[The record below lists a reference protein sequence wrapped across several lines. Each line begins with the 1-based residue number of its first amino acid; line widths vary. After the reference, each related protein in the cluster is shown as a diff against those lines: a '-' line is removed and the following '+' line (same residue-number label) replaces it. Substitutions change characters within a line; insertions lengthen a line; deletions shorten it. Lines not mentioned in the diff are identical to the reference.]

1 MIKIIKNA
9 EIYSP
14 EFLGKKDIVIVGD
27 KIEGI
32 YENIKVPE
40 DFLSVE
46 VIDAEGKIL
55 VPGFID
61 AHVHLIG
68 GGGEGGYKTRTPELP
83 LSKITKAGITTVVG
97 VLGTDGVCR
106 NMRSLLAKVK
116 ALKEEGITAYC
127 YTGSYDIPVKTMTDS
142 IKGDLLL
149 VEEVIG
155 VGELALSDHRSS
167 QATVEQFIN
176 TVAQTRV
183 GGLLSG
189 KAGIVNV
196 HFGGGARKLEY
207 LFKMIEQSEIPPTQ
221 ISPTHMSRT
230 KELLEAGVEWAKVGG
245 VVDLTTSSDPD
256 HLEEG
261 ELLASQALK
270 YLLNKGVSIDNITF
284 TSDGN
289 GSMPMFDEEGKLI
302 GLGICSVS
310 TLFDEVR
317 KSVLIEEISLEDA
330 LKTITSNPAKVL
342 KLKDKGRIEV
352 NKDADIVLLDKEDLK
367 IDTVIALGKKM
378 VENKNVL
385 IKGTFE

>member
-40 DFLSVE
+40 DFLSIE

-176 TVAQTRV
+176 TVAQARV

-207 LFKMIEQSEIPPTQ
+207 LFKMIEQSEIPSTQ

-245 VVDLTTSSDPD
+245 FVDLTTSSDPD

-261 ELLASQALK
+261 ELLASQGLK

-317 KSVLIEEISLEDA
+317 KSVLIEKISLEDA

>member
-40 DFLSVE
+40 DFLSFE

-245 VVDLTTSSDPD
+245 FVDLTTSSDPD

-261 ELLASQALK
+261 ELLASQGLK

>member
-189 KAGIVNV
+189 KTGIVNV

-245 VVDLTTSSDPD
+245 FVDLTTSSDPD

-261 ELLASQALK
+261 ELLASQGLK
-270 YLLNKGVSIDNITF
+270 YLLNKGVPIDNITF

-317 KSVLIEEISLEDA
+317 KSVLIEKISLEDA

>member
-40 DFLSVE
+40 DFLSIE

-261 ELLASQALK
+261 ELLASQGLK

>member
-46 VIDAEGKIL
+46 VINAEGKIL

-245 VVDLTTSSDPD
+245 FVDLTTSSDPD

-261 ELLASQALK
+261 ELLASQGLK
-270 YLLNKGVSIDNITF
+270 YLLNKGVPIDNITF

-317 KSVLIEEISLEDA
+317 KSVLIEKISLEYA

-352 NKDADIVLLDKEDLK
+352 NKDADIVLLDKKDLK